1 MKDGQEASA
10 RERASRGPGPACP
23 GQHPDASHNPH
34 AGREWLIDSLSGV
47 RQGPNLRP
55 CPCGPGLR
63 GRPSEQLP
71 RERKLKLLRPSRPL
85 RLSPGGGKGAR
96 AAAGGRMVRPEAEAS
111 EEGEAFLRRYALAQ
125 SDDSGDK
132 PSTTVLSRCLISH
145 SFVPV
150 SRMWVP

>member
-23 GQHPDASHNPH
+23 VQHPDASHTQ
-34 AGREWLIDSLSGV
+34 AGSGSPTASRGFV
-47 RQGPNLRP
+47 KAPNLRP

-71 RERKLKLLRPSRPL
+71 RERKLKLLRPFRPL
-85 RLSPGGGKGAR
+85 CLSPGGRKGAR

-132 PSTTVLSRCLISH
+132 PSTTVLSRCLVSH